1 MLCDAGQGQGVASTS
16 VDPVKVP
23 TSPVTRVRAKWFKES
38 LRALV
43 RTIQDQEQDYTAIK
57 RLGHEVL
64 QRTVMLIQVQ
74 DSLLAQNE
82 TYV

>member
-43 RTIQDQEQDYTAIK
+43 RTIQDQEQD
-57 RLGHEVL
+57 
-64 QRTVMLIQVQ
+64 
-74 DSLLAQNE
+74 
-82 TYV
+82 